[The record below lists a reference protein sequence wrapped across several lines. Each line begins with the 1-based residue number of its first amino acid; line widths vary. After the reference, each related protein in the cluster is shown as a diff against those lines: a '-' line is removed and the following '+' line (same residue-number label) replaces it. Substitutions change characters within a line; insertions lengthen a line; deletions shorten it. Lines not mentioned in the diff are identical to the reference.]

1 MWEGYWNKMG
11 GSNGFGRGLTAEEL
25 LRREIPDLQ
34 EKFDSWL
41 QALTVLRKLNK
52 DLDKFNFV
60 DKLFNRNG
68 YKEYTDCVI
77 KQERLASQAEDDYD
91 FLKKMVGDYD

>member
-1 MWEGYWNKMG
+1 MWGRYWNNMG
-11 GSNGFGRGLTAEEL
+11 GMDGFRRGLTAEEL
-25 LRREIPDLQ
+25 LQREYPDLQ
-34 EKFDSWL
+34 EKFSVWL
-41 QALTVLRKLNK
+41 QELTVLRKLNK

-60 DKLFNRNG
+60 DKLFDRNG

-77 KQERLASQAEDDYD
+77 KQERLIQKAREEYD